1 MRPRFPATAAARVTR
16 QPFPGT
22 AAGSTSRGPRSRTP
36 RISTRAAARGRRRRR
51 RGSSSPGCCSRSAA
65 AREAGRAEAAA
76 RDTLRALGAPLPAR
90 VGRPPDDPLT
100 PREREVIR
108 LLAAGRS
115 NEAIAR
121 ELVLSVRT
129 VERHVENLYAKIGA
143 SGRTA
148 RATAAAW
155 AVAHGHG

>member
-1 MRPRFPATAAARVTR
+1 MR
-16 QPFPGT
+16 
-22 AAGSTSRGPRSRTP
+22 
-36 RISTRAAARGRRRRR
+36 
-51 RGSSSPGCCSRSAA
+51 AA
-65 AREAGRAEAAA
+65 AREAAQARFELSGVLHALGRGAEAARAEAAA
-76 RDTLRALGAPLPAR
+76 RDTLRALGAPVPAQA
-90 VGRPPDDPLT
+90 RPTPADPLT

-108 LLAAGRS
+108 LLAAGQS